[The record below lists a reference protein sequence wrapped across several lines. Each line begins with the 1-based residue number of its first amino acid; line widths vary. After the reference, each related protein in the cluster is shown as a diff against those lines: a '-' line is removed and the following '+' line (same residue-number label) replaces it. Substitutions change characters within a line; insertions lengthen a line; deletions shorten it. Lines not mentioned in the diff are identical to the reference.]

1 MSICFVAMPFG
12 KKKDAGG
19 REIDFNSIYE
29 DVIAPAIRDARLTPY
44 RADEELRGGIIHQ
57 PMYEALLLCDF
68 VVADLTTANP
78 NVFYELGIRHAMKP
92 YATVLMQGGGVQL
105 PFDVA
110 PLRTIT
116 YELTANGQVADP
128 AKLHDMIRKFLE
140 TAVSDVRTKVDPPP
154 DPDSPLFQLIKTY
167 PVIPHDRAE
176 IFRNA
181 ARSDAL
187 KMKLRAARK
196 SVAGLKEFEAGIE
209 DLAEVEAAIAID
221 LMLAYRDAKGFEEM
235 IALVDRF
242 PAPLKATTLVR
253 EQLAL
258 ALNRAG
264 RGEEAEAILKKILEE
279 RGANPET
286 YGLLGRVHKD
296 RWSLAVEAGDDVLAP
311 AQLEEAIAA
320 YLTGF
325 EADWRDAYPG
335 INAVTLLSTKCEGDP
350 RLDEILP
357 VVRYSVRRKIARGK
371 PDYWDYATLL
381 ELAAHAEDET
391 DGKQAFGKMLTTA
404 PAPMMADT
412 TKKNLKMIVDSRALC
427 GKPALAWL
435 DPIIERLMKIAGT

>member
-12 KKKDAGG
+12 KKRDANG

-29 DVIAPAIRDARLTPY
+29 DVIAPAIRDAELTPY
-44 RADEELRGGIIHQ
+44 RADEELRGGIIHE

-92 YATVLMQGGGVQL
+92 YATVLIQGGGVQL
-105 PFDVA
+105 PFDIA
-110 PLRTIT
+110 LLRTIT
-116 YELTANGQVADP
+116 YELTPDGAVADP
-128 AKLHDMIRKFLE
+128 DKLRGSIHKFLE
-140 TAVSDVRTKVDPPP
+140 AAVTDVRTKVDPPP

-167 PVIPHDRAE
+167 PQIPHDRAE

-181 ARSDAL
+181 AQSDAL
-187 KMKLRAARK
+187 KIKLRKARK
-196 SVAGLKEFEAGIE
+196 SVADLKEFEAQIE
-209 DLAEVEAAIAID
+209 NLAEVEAALAID
-221 LMLAYRDAKGFEEM
+221 LMLAYRDANAFDEM

-242 PAPLKATTLVR
+242 PAPLKATALVR

-258 ALNRAG
+258 ALNRVG
-264 RGEEAEAILKKILEE
+264 RGEDAEEILLKVLAQ
-279 RGANPET
+279 RGPNPET

-296 RWSLAVEAGDDVLAP
+296 RWSRAVAERDEELAN
-311 AQLEEAIAA
+311 AQLDLAIKA
-320 YLTGF
+320 YLAGF

-335 INAVTLLSTKCEGDP
+335 INALTLLATRCERDP

-357 VVRYSVRRKIARGK
+357 VVRYSVRRKIAKGQ
-371 PDYWDYATLL
+371 PDYWDYATIL
-381 ELAAHAEDET
+381 ELAAHAEDEQ
-391 DGKQAFGKMLTTA
+391 DGKQALGNMLTKM

-412 TKKNLKMIVDSRALC
+412 TTKNLKTIVASRATC
-427 GKPALAWL
+427 GKPPLTWL
-435 DPIIERLMKIAGT
+435 DPIIERLEKIAGG

>member
-12 KKKDAGG
+12 KKRDAGG

-29 DVIAPAIRDARLTPY
+29 DVIAPAIRDAELTPY

-110 PLRTIT
+110 PLRAIT

-128 AKLHDMIRKFLE
+128 AKLHDMIRKFLV

-181 ARSDAL
+181 AQSDAL
-187 KMKLRAARK
+187 KIELKAARK
-196 SVAGLKEFEAGIE
+196 SVADLNAFAAQIE
-209 DLAEVEAAIAID
+209 DLPEVEAALAID
-221 LMLAYRDAKGFEEM
+221 LMLAYRDARAFEEM
-235 IALVDRF
+235 IVLVDRF

-264 RGEEAEAILKKILEE
+264 RGEEAEVILKKILEE
-279 RGANPET
+279 RGPNPET
-286 YGLLGRVHKD
+286 YAILGRVHKD
-296 RWSLAVEAGDDVLAP
+296 RWLRAVEAGDDILAP
-311 AQLEEAIAA
+311 AQLEQAIDV
-320 YLTGF
+320 YLAGF
-325 EADWRDAYPG
+325 EADWRDAFPG
-335 INAVTLLSTKCEGDP
+335 INAVTLMSVKCERDP

-381 ELAAHAEDET
+381 ELAAHAEDEGE
-391 DGKQAFGKMLTTA
+391 GKQALGKMLTTA
-404 PAPMMADT
+404 PAPMMAET
-412 TKKNLKMIVDSRALC
+412 TKKNLKMIVDSRAAC
-427 GKPALAWL
+427 GRPALTWL
-435 DPIIERLMKIAGT
+435 DPIIERLTKIAGT